1 MAEMRACLGLIIF
14 MGINKLPDYK
24 LHWSRNKFFGNSGFI
39 DVMPVRRYE
48 KITQYLHCSS
58 TDIADPLCK
67 IRPILNLVSE
77 NIGNSYKPRQHQTI
91 EGIEGMIAYKG
102 RHKAKQYIPSK
113 PTQWGLK
120 VWLRCDSITGFC
132 HQLDVYLGRDQYRGA
147 SVGQAVVEKLTE
159 GLEGKNFH
167 VFYDSFFTSV
177 SLAKSLLEK
186 RIFSCGT
193 IN

>member
-1 MAEMRACLGLIIF
+1 MCIKQHEGKIIISF
-14 MGINKLPDYK
+14 
-24 LHWSRNKFFGNSGFI
+24 
-39 DVMPVRRYE
+39 
-48 KITQYLHCSS
+48 Q
-58 TDIADPLCK
+58 
-67 IRPILNLVSE
+67 
-77 NIGNSYKPRQHQTI
+77 
-91 EGIEGMIAYKG
+91 
-102 RHKAKQYIPSK
+102 AKQYIPSK

-120 VWLRCDSITGFC
+120 VRLRCDSITGFC

-193 IN
+193 INQKQERIPIGFEECLSYDPRRIFHTVCISCLLYI